1 MKIIFMGNPEF
12 ACPSLKAI
20 SSSSHQIIG
29 VVSNPP
35 KRMKR
40 SSDVSYTPIG
50 NLARKLNLD
59 LFTPEKLSNPNL
71 KEWIVDLKPDIL
83 VVVAFKILPKTITD
97 IPNLKAVN
105 LHASLLPK
113 YRGAAPIHH
122 ALINGD
128 TVTGNT
134 TFLIQPKVDTGNIIL
149 QQKIDIKPN
158 DNFAT
163 LSKKMSELGAEL
175 LIESLNVIE
184 NPNFKPISQD
194 SSVATFAP
202 KIDKSFGKIDWSESA
217 HLIYSKIKAL
227 SFSPGTFANING
239 KRLKIYESRLTSKK
253 LDDRP
258 GAVVCIDNKIFVSCL
273 DFSLELIDVQFE
285 GKKKMSAI
293 DWFRGI
299 NEHSGLKFDQ

>member
-20 SSSSHQIIG
+20 CRSNHQIIG

-35 KRMKR
+35 KKMKR

-149 QQKIDIKPN
+149 
-158 DNFAT
+158 
-163 LSKKMSELGAEL
+163 SKK
-175 LIESLNVIE
+175 
-184 NPNFKPISQD
+184 
-194 SSVATFAP
+194 
-202 KIDKSFGKIDWSESA
+202 
-217 HLIYSKIKAL
+217 
-227 SFSPGTFANING
+227 
-239 KRLKIYESRLTSKK
+239 
-253 LDDRP
+253 
-258 GAVVCIDNKIFVSCL
+258 
-273 DFSLELIDVQFE
+273 
-285 GKKKMSAI
+285 
-293 DWFRGI
+293 
-299 NEHSGLKFDQ
+299 

>member
-1 MKIIFMGNPEF
+1 M
-12 ACPSLKAI
+12 
-20 SSSSHQIIG
+20 
-29 VVSNPP
+29 
-35 KRMKR
+35 
-40 SSDVSYTPIG
+40 
-50 NLARKLNLD
+50 
-59 LFTPEKLSNPNL
+59 
-71 KEWIVDLKPDIL
+71 
-83 VVVAFKILPKTITD
+83 VVAFKILPKTITD

-194 SSVATFAP
+194 DSVATFAP
-202 KIDKSFGKIDWSESA
+202 KIDKSFGMIDWSKSA
-217 HLIYSKIKAL
+217 NLIYSKIKAL
-227 SFSPGTFANING
+227 SFSPGTFATING

-253 LDDRP
+253 LDELP

-273 DFSLELIDVQFE
+273 DFCLELIDVQFE

-299 NEHSGLKFDQ
+299 NEHSGLKFD

>member
-20 SSSSHQIIG
+20 SNSNHQIIG

-40 SSDVSYTPIG
+40 SRDVSYTPVG

-122 ALINGD
+122 ALMNGE

-134 TFLIQPKVDTGNIIL
+134 TFLIQPRVDTGNIIL
-149 QQKIDIKPN
+149 QQKIDIEPN

-163 LSKKMSELGAEL
+163 L
-175 LIESLNVIE
+175 
-184 NPNFKPISQD
+184 
-194 SSVATFAP
+194 
-202 KIDKSFGKIDWSESA
+202 
-217 HLIYSKIKAL
+217 
-227 SFSPGTFANING
+227 
-239 KRLKIYESRLTSKK
+239 
-253 LDDRP
+253 
-258 GAVVCIDNKIFVSCL
+258 
-273 DFSLELIDVQFE
+273 
-285 GKKKMSAI
+285 
-293 DWFRGI
+293 
-299 NEHSGLKFDQ
+299 

>member
-12 ACPSLKAI
+12 ACPSLKAVNN
-20 SSSSHQIIG
+20 SNHQIIG

-40 SSDVSYTPIG
+40 SRDVSYTPVG
-50 NLARKLNLD
+50 NMARKLNLD

-97 IPNLKAVN
+97 IPSLKAVN

-149 QQKIDIKPN
+149 QQKIDIKLN
-158 DNFAT
+158 DNFET

-175 LIESLNVIE
+175 LVESLSVIE
-184 NPNFKPISQD
+184 NADFKPMSQD
-194 SSVATFAP
+194 DSVATFAP
-202 KIDKSFGKIDWSESA
+202 KIDKSFGMIDWSKSA
-217 HLIYSKIKAL
+217 NRIYSKIKAL
-227 SFSPGTFANING
+227 SFSPGTFATING

-253 LDDRP
+253 LDELP

-273 DFSLELIDVQFE
+273 DFCLELIDVQFE

-299 NEHSGLKFDQ
+299 NEHSGLKFD

>member
-12 ACPSLKAI
+12 ACPSLKAVN
-20 SSSSHQIIG
+20 SSNHQVIG

-50 NLARKLNLD
+50 NLAKKLNLD

-175 LIESLNVIE
+175 LIESLKVIE

-194 SSVATFAP
+194 DSVATFAP
-202 KIDKSFGKIDWSESA
+202 KIDKSFGMIDWSKSA
-217 HLIYSKIKAL
+217 NRIYSKIKAL
-227 SFSPGTFANING
+227 SFSPGTFATING

-253 LDDRP
+253 LDELP

-273 DFSLELIDVQFE
+273 DFCLELIDVQFE

-299 NEHSGLKFDQ
+299 NEHSGLKFD

>member
-20 SSSSHQIIG
+20 SNSNHQIIG

-40 SSDVSYTPIG
+40 SRDVSYTPVG
-50 NLARKLNLD
+50 NMARKLNLD

-194 SSVATFAP
+194 DSVATFAP
-202 KIDKSFGKIDWSESA
+202 KIDKSFGMIDWSKSA
-217 HLIYSKIKAL
+217 NLIYSKIKAL
-227 SFSPGTFANING
+227 SFSPGTFATING

-253 LDDRP
+253 LDELP

-273 DFSLELIDVQFE
+273 DFCLELIDVQFE

-299 NEHSGLKFDQ
+299 NEHSGLKFD